1 MNRYVIQ
8 FSSASMA
15 GQHSNLDAAL
25 LLISNNSSGLFK
37 KKKKKETKKSGPCNS
52 SNRASEMLNKHNIT
66 QQGHNERHFLLI
78 SFINIMKSPSEGK
91 GLGKIGAQEEL
102 SS

>member
-1 MNRYVIQ
+1 
-8 FSSASMA
+8 
-15 GQHSNLDAAL
+15 
-25 LLISNNSSGLFK
+25 
-37 KKKKKETKKSGPCNS
+37 
-52 SNRASEMLNKHNIT
+52 MLNKHNIT